1 MYNLDQASGTSSEG
15 GFSHPNALNVPG
27 SHLMNLRLRL
37 APLLSMEK
45 DLIDRLGADYF
56 TDAET
61 GVKQVFVRRGWQYI
75 QPVEREQTRAEAYA
89 AQARAKLNA
98 TPKLRAPN
106 SGNAPR
112 PSEDDDD
119 DDYSRRRASMEADE
133 TISDVSSIMHQL
145 SDDIGRL
152 WILPDTQGLL
162 RRRKVQLSEAATLYV
177 NPAYSRAY
185 FSDLRL
191 SPAFWVRSRESLHP
205 NGPLPTMIFSSLAFG
220 RLVWKSSMLRFLLI
234 YSAPLV

>member
-89 AQARAKLNA
+89 AQSRAKLNA

-177 NPAYSRAY
+177 NPAYLRPQS
-185 FSDLRL
+185 SDLRVSL
-191 SPAFWVRSRESLHP
+191 VSWVRSGESPHP
-205 NGPLPTMIFSSLAFG
+205 NGPLPTTIFCSPAFEQSA
-220 RLVWKSSMLRFLLI
+220 WKSSTSRSPLI